1 MRAVAVGL
9 VEVGEELRL
18 PLSLSIVI
26 KRSPLSAGSRCPL
39 RLEVLSILLPHY
51 VNVAVEASSFNG
63 CLSEYLLVWSQV

>member
-26 KRSPLSAGSRCPL
+26 KRSPLSAGSRGPL

-51 VNVAVEASSFNG
+51 INVAVEASSFNG